1 MRAKFSR
8 IGEGF
13 DGIQVLVRDPV
24 SRRRSLRR
32 ITQVSAFFSKFD
44 DGTITHFY
52 QRPQGVAAPAA
63 VEP

>member
-8 IGEGF
+8 IGENF

-32 ITQVSAFFSKFD
+32 ISEVSAFFSKFG

-52 QRPQGVAAPAA
+52 LRPQQVT
-63 VEP
+63 ETE